1 LARSVRDSPMI
12 RGVYVLRKNDGTI
25 LFHRAYSEEKLDD
38 VLISGFLVAVSRFS
52 SELGSGELDSI
63 VMKNLKFV
71 YGAFESIM
79 IIFYVDRDD
88 DDQFVRE
95 DIRKI
100 ASQFLWQFGEEIK
113 KLKASDTSKFQTFVP
128 ELDKIVQEEVRVKIV
143 FIGEPKAG
151 KTTITKIVA
160 KEPAQTNYEPSQVAT
175 IKKVSFDKFEAMLWD
190 IPGVGLEGKG
200 WEQMIRG
207 AGVVFVVLDS
217 TLENAVRTKVLVNRI
232 FEVAKGAAV
241 FAIANK
247 QDQNESG
254 NPSIL
259 ERVLGVPTYG
269 LSATSNTAREDII
282 NIIRESLMISRS
294 GKKKGDAQSA
304 LGDEILRLK
313 LEVDTTRRE
322 LKEMRDIIAV
332 LARKIAQMEKR

>member
-1 LARSVRDSPMI
+1 MI
-12 RGVYVLRKNDGTI
+12 RGAYVLRKNDGTT
-25 LFHRAYSEEKLDD
+25 LFHRAYTEEKLDE

-52 SELGSGELDSI
+52 SELGSGEIDSI

-71 YGAFESIM
+71 YGAFENIM

-95 DIRKI
+95 DIRKV

-113 KLKASDTSKFQTFVP
+113 VLKAIDTNKFKAFVP
-128 ELDKIVQEEVRVKIV
+128 ELDKIIQEEVRVKIV
-143 FIGEPKAG
+143 FIGEPKVG

-160 KEPAQTNYEPSQVAT
+160 KEPLQAHYEPSQVAT
-175 IKKVSFDKFEAMLWD
+175 IKKVAFDKFEAMLWD
-190 IPGVGLEGKG
+190 FPGAGLEGKG

-217 TLENAVRTKVLVNRI
+217 TLENAVRMKVLVNRI

-259 ERVLGVPTYG
+259 ERVLGIPTYG
-269 LSATSNTAREDII
+269 LSATSDTAREDVI

-313 LEVDTTRRE
+313 LEIDTTRRE
-322 LKEMRDIIAV
+322 LKETKDVIAV

>member
-1 LARSVRDSPMI
+1 MI
-12 RGVYVLRKNDGTI
+12 RGAYILRKNDGTI
-25 LFHRAYSEEKLDD
+25 LFHRAYSEEKLDE

-52 SELGSGELDSI
+52 SELGSGEIDSI

-71 YGAFESIM
+71 YGAFENIM
-79 IIFYVDRDD
+79 IVFYVDRAD

-113 KLKASDTSKFQTFVP
+113 KLKAIDTSKFQSFVP
-128 ELDKIVQEEVRVKIV
+128 ELDKIVREEVRVKIV
-143 FIGEPKAG
+143 FIGEPKVG
-151 KTTITKIVA
+151 KTTIARIVA
-160 KEPAQTNYEPSQVAT
+160 KEPAQANYDPSQVAT
-175 IKKVSFDKFEAMLWD
+175 IKKVVFDKFEAMLWD
-190 IPGVGLEGKG
+190 IPGAGLEGKG

-247 QDQNESG
+247 QDKNESG

-269 LSATSNTAREDII
+269 LSAASNTAREDII

-322 LKEMRDIIAV
+322 LKELRDIIAV

>member
-1 LARSVRDSPMI
+1 MI
-12 RGVYVLRKNDGTI
+12 RGAYVLRKNDGII

-52 SELGSGELDSI
+52 TELGSGEIDSI

-79 IIFYVDRDD
+79 IIFYVDHDD

-100 ASQFLWQFGEEIK
+100 ASQFLWQFGDKIK
-113 KLKASDTSKFQTFVP
+113 DQKSGDTEKFKSFAS
-128 ELDKIVQEEVRVKIV
+128 ELDRIVHEEVRVKIV
-143 FIGEPKAG
+143 FIGEPKVG
-151 KTTITKIVA
+151 KTTMTRVVA
-160 KEPAQTNYEPSQVAT
+160 REPIQTTYEPSEVAT
-175 IKKVSFDKFEAMLWD
+175 IKKVALDKFEAMIWD
-190 IPGVGLEGKG
+190 MPGAGLEGRG
-200 WEQMIRG
+200 WEQLIRG

-217 TLENAVRTKVLVNRI
+217 TLENAVRMKVLVNRI

-241 FAIANK
+241 FAVANK
-247 QDQNESG
+247 QDENDSG

-259 ERVLGVPTYG
+259 ERVLGIPTYG
-269 LSATSNTAREDII
+269 LSAISETAREDII
-282 NIIRESLMISRS
+282 NIIRESLMIARS

-322 LKEMRDIIAV
+322 LKETRDVIAV
-332 LARKIAQMEKR
+332 LARKIAQMEK

>member
-1 LARSVRDSPMI
+1 MI
-12 RGVYVLRKNDGTI
+12 RGTYVLRKNDGTI
-25 LFHRAYSEEKLDD
+25 LFHRAYSQEKLDE
-38 VLISGFLVAVSRFS
+38 VLTSGFLVAVSRFS
-52 SELGSGELDSI
+52 SELGSGEIDSI

-71 YGAFESIM
+71 YGAFENIM

-95 DIRKI
+95 DIRKV
-100 ASQFLWQFGEEIK
+100 ASQFLWQFADEIK
-113 KLKASDTSKFQTFVP
+113 ELKASDTSKFTTFIP
-128 ELDKIVQEEVRVKIV
+128 ELDKIIHEEVRVKIV
-143 FIGEPKAG
+143 LIGEPKVG
-151 KTTITKIVA
+151 KTTIAKIVA
-160 KEPAQTNYEPSQVAT
+160 KETVQANYEASQVAT
-175 IKKVSFDKFEAMLWD
+175 IKKVAFDKFEAILWD
-190 IPGVGLEGKG
+190 IPGAGLDGKG
-200 WEQMIRG
+200 WEQLIRG

-217 TLENAVRTKVLVNRI
+217 SLENAVRSKVIVNRI

-247 QDQNESG
+247 QDQNEAA

-269 LSATSNTAREDII
+269 LSAVNNTAREDII

-294 GKKKGDAQSA
+294 GKKKQDAQSA

-313 LEVDTTRRE
+313 LEVDTSRRE
-322 LKEMRDIIAV
+322 IKEVKDILAV
-332 LARKIAQMEKR
+332 LARKIAQMENR

>member
-1 LARSVRDSPMI
+1 MI

-25 LFHRAYSEEKLDD
+25 LFHRAYSEEKLDE

-52 SELGSGELDSI
+52 SELGSGEIDSI

-113 KLKASDTSKFQTFVP
+113 ELKASDTNRFKTFVP

-143 FIGEPKAG
+143 FIGEPKVG
-151 KTTITKIVA
+151 KTTIARIVA
-160 KEPAQTNYEPSQVAT
+160 KEPVQTTYESSQVAT
-175 IKKVSFDKFEAMLWD
+175 IKKVAFDKFEAMLWD
-190 IPGVGLEGKG
+190 IPGTGLEGKG

-269 LSATSNTAREDII
+269 LSATSNTAREDMI
-282 NIIRESLMISRS
+282 NIVRESLMISRS

-322 LKEMRDIIAV
+322 LREIKDIIAV

>member
-1 LARSVRDSPMI
+1 MI
-12 RGVYVLRKNDGTI
+12 RGAYVLRKNDGII

-38 VLISGFLVAVSRFS
+38 VLVSGFLVAVSKFS
-52 SELGSGELDSI
+52 TELGSGEIDSI

-71 YGAFESIM
+71 YGAFENIM
-79 IIFYVDRDD
+79 IIFYVDHDD

-100 ASQFLWQFGEEIK
+100 ASQFLWQFGEKIEE
-113 KLKASDTSKFQTFVP
+113 SRVTDTDKFKTFTP
-128 ELDKIVQEEVRVKIV
+128 ELDRIVQEEVRVKIV

-151 KTTITKIVA
+151 KTTMARVVA
-160 KEPAQTNYEPSQVAT
+160 REPIQTTYEPSQVAT
-175 IKKVSFDKFEAMLWD
+175 IKKVALDKFEAMIWD
-190 IPGVGLEGKG
+190 IPGAGLEGKG
-200 WEQMIRG
+200 WEQLIRG
-207 AGVVFVVLDS
+207 AGVVFIVLDS
-217 TLENAVRTKVLVNRI
+217 TLENAVRMKALVNRI

-241 FAIANK
+241 FAVANK
-247 QDQNESG
+247 QDQTESA

-269 LSATSNTAREDII
+269 LSATSDTAREDII
-282 NIIRESLMISRS
+282 NIIRESLMIARG

-313 LEVDTTRRE
+313 LQVDTTRRE
-322 LKEMRDIIAV
+322 LKETKDVIAV
-332 LARKIAQMEKR
+332 LARKIAQMENRQGK